1 VLTIPERESIASIN
15 SYASPSPVI
24 EQGRVYAHFGT
35 YGTFCLDTRT
45 FEPIW
50 SRTDLHCAHSVG
62 SGSSPVLAEGR
73 LILTLDGM
81 DTQRTIALDPATGKT
96 LWIADRSA
104 TFAREVAPDAR
115 KAFNTPVLVT
125 AAGRPLLVCPAAGG
139 VYAYDPATGREVWRL
154 RHGGYS
160 GASRT
165 VFGDGI
171 AYVGTGYDRAE
182 LIAVKTQG
190 SGDITQTNVVW
201 RCSEGMPY
209 KPSPVLVDG
218 LLYVINDAGGLTC
231 LDAATGAVVWRERL
245 GGNYSA
251 SPVAADGRIYLFN
264 ERGKGIV
271 LKPGRAFTLL
281 AENELEDG
289 CMASPAVVGHAIY
302 VRTKSALYRIEEAR

>member
-1 VLTIPERESIASIN
+1 
-15 SYASPSPVI
+15 
-24 EQGRVYAHFGT
+24 
-35 YGTFCLDTRT
+35 
-45 FEPIW
+45 
-50 SRTDLHCAHSVG
+50 
-62 SGSSPVLAEGR
+62 
-73 LILTLDGM
+73 
-81 DTQRTIALDPATGKT
+81 
-96 LWIADRSA
+96 
-104 TFAREVAPDAR
+104 
-115 KAFNTPVLVT
+115 
-125 AAGRPLLVCPAAGG
+125 

-182 LIAVKTQG
+182 LIAVKMQG